1 MATKRDLEDDRNGS
15 LSEPFVDRKRVE
27 AAEEQ
32 CSSDDGGAWM
42 VYLSTFI
49 SACGSFQFG
58 FCAGYSSPAQFGI
71 MEDLDQTSSEY
82 STFGSLLTIG
92 AIIGALTCGHTA
104 DFAGR
109 KGAMRIASIVC
120 IAGWVAIYISSGAL
134 LLDFGRILTGYGIG
148 NLSYVVMVYVAEIAP
163 KELRGLLA
171 TLNQLL
177 LVTGLAAA
185 YVIGAYVSWR
195 TLALIGIVPCILLF
209 VGLFFIPES
218 PRWLAMVG
226 RQREF
231 EAALS
236 KLRGPGANI
245 SSEQAEIE
253 DSLAIMRQLPKITI
267 PDLLGGRNL
276 RLIST
281 GVILMAFQQ
290 LVGINGINYYAAE
303 IFVSAGVAPS
313 TGSILYSCSQVVVTI
328 FGATLMDRAG
338 RRPLLMGS
346 ICGVFLGNL
355 LIGSSFLLKERQ
367 LAPDYILCLQWVVPW
382 FTLPPSRWGWVRF
395 LGFLCQREDIGLDV
409 SPYYQSVSVAI
420 LQLFPLN
427 IKGIGGGLV
436 TLTNWIGS
444 WVISYTF
451 ICLFSWSSS
460 GIFYL
465 YGSMCVL
472 AMIFTIKF
480 VPETKGRT
488 LEEIHLLMD

>member
-367 LAPDYILCLQWVVPW
+367 LAPDYIPMLAMGGSLVYIATFSMGMGPIPWV
-382 FTLPPSRWGWVRF
+382 LMS
-395 LGFLCQREDIGLDV
+395 E
-409 SPYYQSVSVAI
+409 
-420 LQLFPLN
+420 LFPLN